1 MEKDKMHEREISMRI
16 HKRMK
21 NSTYI
26 DLQTNKKTHSAEI
39 IKVIRQHLL
48 DIQKEQQK

>member
-1 MEKDKMHEREISMRI
+1 
-16 HKRMK
+16 MK

-26 DLQTNKKTHSAEI
+26 DLETNKKTHSAEM

-48 DIQKEQQK
+48 EIKNKR